1 MPVAIDNRLLTRKIQ
16 QLQEAGCSDKIVWS
30 RHGAIAYIREGLVYV
45 CVLECRQGAAEWS
58 ISDPLVIPKLDTI
71 HRNRPIVHLAWNGP
85 GTDLACIDDHG
96 GISIHATVV
105 GGSAMMLCLHLP
117 SPLPQ
122 QQPVELNRVVGFKWL
137 DLEKGVLFASPVIMQ
152 KNNNGPNNGPNNGQ
166 TASYGVFQ
174 GKSVGPSHPA
184 TGRYACMSIN
194 RRGVITLYAQAASSD
209 SRYYEVSVALDQLEP
224 SSPDQAANSAS
235 TSIPANSVISHAS
248 IQGSRE
254 DVMYINAYYPSLK
267 CIKTHT
273 VSIKWSSSITGNR
286 QQTAGYNM
294 SEVAQLNIKRLCITA
309 LGLPSSMAEFSL
321 THLVCP
327 LPPLSKTQMEPF
339 DFTIFVVFTSASTH
353 KSILQKFELKKKPL
367 PFHPAI
373 YQLGSSDQDISASVA
388 SEFQQVSSIDY
399 DSPIINIGWGFSDLE
414 SYIIKA
420 DGTVDFE
427 YRGVQNSPDAI
438 TSPIDVGLKFP
449 KLDFFISDACLS
461 PTLCSYVYF
470 DPNVTTGESSKSSN
484 PLRQAFLNTSY
495 DQELMPKLAISLAVV
510 HSVSCFSSMCSD
522 DIFCLAKSLLDSC
535 PPEAKDHVLHCI
547 LRESHRAINFTLDV
561 PKDYHIDKVM
571 VNPSLQRLLGLQM
584 VLGTS
589 KNWEKNTMG
598 NIGWTVLNLRLLAF
612 SLTFTLRTASAHQQK
627 SANNPSASFT
637 AEALEMR
644 AANTLSIIGVTR
656 WCTDF
661 IAFLSQQLYL
671 LSLEES
677 TTKFLENSNGNSLS
691 LSLLLG
697 KVPRMLLIY
706 SLRIIRN
713 LEQIAGRLADA
724 QGGNTGGPT
733 RAAYHRLR
741 DTIFMSPVS
750 LTAFERM
757 LTDVDISVKSATTN
771 TPPATLLTIEQSLIF
786 DGVVSSR
793 LYPAAELC
801 VESFKKNVVSEVDLP
816 KLYFYDVAWLGLQTS
831 NQIAGMDSAGVS
843 SLLKNGSTS
852 FAVKRVDALRKQVLA
867 EKESRERRCARC
879 GSFSVWDQQG
889 SPSQWTMA
897 FQKNC
902 FCGGNWFS
910 VTN

>member
-1 MPVAIDNRLLTRKIQ
+1 MPVALDNRLHLTRKIQ
-16 QLQEAGCSDKIVWS
+16 QLQEVSCNEKIAWS

-58 ISDPLVIPKLDTI
+58 ISDPLVIPKLETI
-71 HRNRPIVHLAWNGP
+71 HRNRPIVHLAWNSP

-96 GISIHATVV
+96 GISIHASVV
-105 GGSAMMLCLHLP
+105 GGSAMMVCLHLP

-137 DLEKGVLFASPVIMQ
+137 DLEKGVLFASPVTVQ
-152 KNNNGPNNGPNNGQ
+152 NKPNNNGPYNGP

-184 TGRYACMSIN
+184 AGKYACMSIN
-194 RRGVITLYAQAASSD
+194 RRGIITLYAQAASSD
-209 SRYYEVSVALDQLEP
+209 SRYYEVSMALDQIEP

-235 TSIPANSVISHAS
+235 SSIPANSVISHAS

-254 DVMYINAYYPSLK
+254 DVMYINTYYPSIN

-294 SEVAQLNIKRLCITA
+294 SEVAQLNITRLCITI
-309 LGLPSSMAEFSL
+309 LDLPSSMPEFSL

-327 LPPLSKTQMEPF
+327 LPPLSKTQVEPF
-339 DFTIFVVFTSASTH
+339 DFTILAVFSSASTH

-373 YQLGSSDQDISASVA
+373 YQLGSSDQDAPISVA
-388 SEFQQVSSIDY
+388 SEFQLVSSIDY
-399 DSPIINIGWGFSDLE
+399 DAPIINLGWGFCDLE

-427 YRGVQNSPDAI
+427 YRGVQNHPDAI
-438 TSPIDVGLKFP
+438 TSPIDVGLRFP

-470 DPNVTTGESSKSSN
+470 DPNLTSESPKLSN

-495 DQELMPKLAISLAVV
+495 DQELIPKLAISLAVV

-522 DIFCLAKSLLDSC
+522 DIFCLAKSLLEIC
-535 PPEAKDHVLHCI
+535 PPEAKDHFLHFI

-589 KNWEKNTMG
+589 KHWEKNTMG

-644 AANTLSIIGVTR
+644 AANTLSIIGITR

-671 LSLEES
+671 ISLEES
-677 TTKFLENSNGNSLS
+677 TTSFLEKNNGNSLG
-691 LSLLLG
+691 LSLLLS
-697 KVPRMLLIY
+697 KVPRMLLMY

-713 LEQIAGRLADA
+713 LEQIAGRLAES

-741 DTIFMSPVS
+741 DTILMSPVS

-757 LTDVDISVKSATTN
+757 LADVDGSVKSAVAN
-771 TPPATLLTIEQSLIF
+771 IPPANVLTIEQSLIF
-786 DGVVSSR
+786 DGIVSNR
-793 LYPAAELC
+793 LHTSAELC
-801 VESFKKNVVSEVDLP
+801 VESFKKNIVSEVDLP
-816 KLYFYDVAWLGLQTS
+816 KLYFYDVSWLDLQTS
-831 NQIAGMDSAGVS
+831 NQLAGMDFTGFS

-867 EKESRERRCARC
+867 ERESRERRCARC

-910 VTN
+910 IKN